1 MIHVMFSVYDS
12 KGECYQPPQAY
23 PTAGMA
29 IRSFAAGANDK
40 QSAFGRWP
48 EDFTLFEVGTYD
60 DLTGKMIPHATPLSR
75 GVAIEF
81 VEVNLACPSVLSKEE
96 SSE

>member
-12 KGECYQPPQAY
+12 KSESYQPPQAY

-40 QSAFGRWP
+40 ASAFGRWP
-48 EDFTLFEVGTYD
+48 RDFTLFEVGTYD
-60 DLTGKMIPHATPLSR
+60 DSSGKMIPHETPLSR

-81 VEVNLACPSVLSKEE
+81 VEVDLATPSRGPMVDVE
-96 SSE
+96 